1 MKRLTRL
8 KQLALVALTLPRA
21 SHTAA
26 LADTIYP
33 TDKKRSMFADRR
45 AHAVGDVV
53 TVIIAESTTAIQSAD
68 VDMKRSGEASAK
80 GGEGL
85 WGLMKL
91 VPRASLGGA
100 TAQKG
105 SGSTTRNSRL
115 TTTITC
121 RVMEVTSTGQLVIR
135 GDRTMKIN
143 DDVQTLRFSGIA
155 RFEDVLQDNSISSNL
170 IADAQIEVFGKGP
183 VDRHAKPGLLGRV
196 FEFLF

>member
-1 MKRLTRL
+1 MKRL
-8 KQLALVALTLPRA
+8 KQLVLAALTLPIA
-21 SHTAA
+21 SYA

-45 AHAVGDVV
+45 AHTTGDVV

-91 VPRASLGGA
+91 IPRASLGGS

-121 RVMEVTSTGQLVIR
+121 RVIEVTSTGQLVIR
-135 GDRTMKIN
+135 GDRTVKIN
-143 DDVQTLRFSGIA
+143 EDVQTLRFSGIA
-155 RFEDVLQDNSISSNL
+155 RFEDVMQDNSISSNV

-183 VDRHAKPGLLGRV
+183 VDRHTKPGLLGRV